1 VQVAT
6 TTGEVLGM
14 LDDSGTALSE
24 PEREQVERLIIRDH
38 RFHASKRK
46 T

>member
-1 VQVAT
+1 VHVAT
-6 TTGEVLGM
+6 TTGQVLGM
-14 LDDSGTALSE
+14 FDDSEAALSE
-24 PEREQVERLIIRDH
+24 PEREQVVRLIIRDH